1 MEPAHTVAKLP
12 EQLGEFRIHA
22 ELGRGGSGVVY
33 DASWGPRRVALK
45 VLNEGASGYLEEAQR
60 LQQIG
65 HPSVVKVLSAGS
77 LPDGRPFLAMEKLE
91 GETLAHL
98 IARERLPLDRAL
110 ALFGELCSAVTAL
123 HDRGLVHRDL
133 KPENVFVVGGQHAVL
148 LDFGIAKDL
157 AAPASTTTQEGNVR
171 GTPAYMAPERF
182 FGQAAGIHTDVYEL
196 ALILY
201 AMLAGQLPW
210 RDAADPEARLS
221 PIALTE
227 LAPIPDAVDV
237 EIRRALSTRAQN
249 RPASASALFAAVSAA
264 ASGQREDLGA
274 GETARLGKAE
284 TRALAGEPSGVID
297 QPTPLAWA
305 PTQAAPQGSVTA
317 RVVRKK
323 WPYLAVAAVAAAGT
337 AAYVK
342 HISSKTQDALADT
355 KSAAKPADPNDPW
368 GAKPDKPSKQLPLV
382 VEASPLEKSR
392 AAAAAAI
399 THLPADSHV
408 VVSVLVGD
416 LRANKATDQMLGKLD
431 TDPRARAL
439 TSDLPECMK
448 ALARG
453 SDWLVFGT
461 PKLETNMS
469 GSLIVGGRWQKSD
482 VIDCFANGITE
493 QHTAAGATVYALS
506 DAGWIDFID
515 DHTAYIVLRQGYDAD
530 KVHALVQT
538 PTAFEP
544 VMKKMLARLPA
555 DRTIAFAISG
565 AAKVDWSGMLLL
577 PAGSDVFGW
586 GKIDPDKGVTID
598 AGADAH
604 SAKAA
609 EEAAKVIR
617 PQFADAFSSN
627 AGVGKLVTAVDGNEV
642 HVKGTLTNFTLG
654 MVAAT
659 M

>member
-1 MEPAHTVAKLP
+1 MEPAHTDAKAP

-65 HPSVVKVLSAGS
+65 HPSVVKVLAAGE
-77 LPDGRPFLAMEKLE
+77 LPDGRPFLAMERLD

-98 IARERLPLDRAL
+98 IARGRLPLDRSL
-110 ALFGELCSAVTAL
+110 ALFAELCSAVTAL

-133 KPENVFVVGGQHAVL
+133 KPENVFVVSGQHAVL

-182 FGQAAGIHTDVYEL
+182 FGQPAGITTDIYEL

-210 RDAADPEARLS
+210 HDSADPEARLS
-221 PIALTE
+221 PIPLTE
-227 LAPIPDAVDV
+227 LASVPDPLDV

-249 RPASASALFAAVSAA
+249 RPASASALYTAVHAA
-264 ASGQREDLGA
+264 ASGDREEPGA
-274 GETARLGKAE
+274 DETARL
-284 TRALAGEPSGVID
+284 RAANKDPLPD

-305 PTQAAPQGSVTA
+305 PTQAAPQVSTQKHA
-317 RVVRKK
+317 RKR
-323 WPYLAVAAVAAAGT
+323 WPYLAAAAVAAAGT

-342 HISSKTQDALADT
+342 HVSSKTQDALVDT
-355 KSAAKPADPNDPW
+355 KQAALQKPIAKPDPNDPW
-368 GAKPDKPSKQLPLV
+368 SAKPEKPTKELPLV
-382 VEASPLEKSR
+382 AEAAPVDKSR
-392 AAAAAAI
+392 VAAANAI
-399 THLPADSHV
+399 THLPPDSNV
-408 VVSVLVGD
+408 VISVIVDD
-416 LRANKATDQMLGKLD
+416 LHANKATQQMLEKLD
-431 TDPRARAL
+431 TDPKTRAV

-448 ALARG
+448 ALAKG
-453 SDWLVFGT
+453 SEWAVFGT
-461 PKLETNMS
+461 PKLDTNMS
-469 GSLIVGGRWQKSD
+469 GALIVSGRWQKAD
-482 VIDCFANGITE
+482 VIDCFAD
-493 QHTAAGATVYALS
+493 GATMQKTASGAVVYQLA
-506 DAGWIDFID
+506 DTGWIDFLD
-515 DHTAYIVLRQGYDAD
+515 DHTAYIVLHENYDAE
-530 KVHALVQT
+530 KLHALVT
-538 PTAFEP
+538 KPTVFDP

-565 AAKVDWSGMLLL
+565 KAKVDWSGMLLL

-586 GKIDPDKGVTID
+586 GKIDPAKGVTID
-598 AGADAH
+598 AGADTH

-609 EEAAKVIR
+609 AEAAKVIT
-617 PQFADAFSSN
+617 PQFADAFSTN
-627 AGVGKLVTAVDGNEV
+627 DGVGKLVTAIDGNEV